1 MITFEKVF
9 FGYVEEGSTLQNLS
23 FTIEKGSVTALVG
36 ANGAGKT
43 TLAKLIRG
51 LIRPTSGRILFE
63 GEDIAKCKAST
74 LASRMGYLFQ
84 NPDRQICKNTV
95 GEEMDFTL
103 ERTVKDEAER
113 ERLKAEVLE
122 ALQLDPSDE
131 PFLLSR
137 GERQKVALASA
148 LVHRPEL
155 LILDEPTTG
164 LDYKECTQ
172 IMEYVKTLNQQGV
185 TVIMVCHDM
194 EIVLDYADHVI
205 VMRDG
210 KITADGETRKI
221 FQDPSA
227 LTSSALLPPQ
237 IIGLSA
243 LLQADGY
250 DGFEGICT
258 VDEMTAQVEARRKA
272 VTA

>member
-1 MITFEKVF
+1 MIRFEKVSF
-9 FGYVEEGSTLQNLS
+9 SYMEEGSTLQDLS
-23 FTIEKGSVTALVG
+23 FTIEKGSITALVG

-51 LIRPTSGRILFE
+51 LIHPTAGRVLFE
-63 GEDIAKCKAST
+63 EEDISKCKAST
-74 LASRMGYLFQ
+74 LAARMGYLFQ

-95 GEEMDFTL
+95 GEELDFTL
-103 ERTVKDEAER
+103 ERTVQDPTER
-113 ERLKAEVLE
+113 QRLKEDVLN
-122 ALQLDPSDE
+122 ALQLDPADE

-148 LVHRPEL
+148 LVHRPQ
-155 LILDEPTTG
+155 PTG

-172 IMEYVKTLNQQGV
+172 IMEYVQALNQQGV
-185 TVIMVCHDM
+185 TVVMVCHDM

-205 VMRDG
+205 VMHSG
-210 KITADGETRKI
+210 KITADGKTQAI
-221 FQDPSA
+221 LQDPIA

-237 IIGLSA
+237 IIGLA
-243 LLQADGY
+243 ARLTADGY
-250 DGFEGICT
+250 SGFEGICT
-258 VDEMTAQVEARRKA
+258 VDAMATQIEVARKA

>member
-1 MITFEKVF
+1 MIRFEKVSF
-9 FGYVEEGSTLQNLS
+9 SYMEEGSTLQDLS
-23 FTIEKGSVTALVG
+23 FTIEKGSITALVG

-51 LIRPTSGRILFE
+51 LIHPTAGRVLFE
-63 GEDIAKCKAST
+63 EEDISKCKAST
-74 LASRMGYLFQ
+74 LAARMGYLFQ

-95 GEEMDFTL
+95 GEELDFTL
-103 ERTVKDEAER
+103 ERTVQDPTER
-113 ERLKAEVLE
+113 QRLKEDVLN
-122 ALQLDPSDE
+122 ALQLDPADE

-148 LVHRPEL
+148 LVHRPQL

-172 IMEYVKTLNQQGV
+172 IMEYVQALNQQGV
-185 TVIMVCHDM
+185 TVVMVCHDM

-205 VMRDG
+205 VMHSG
-210 KITADGETRKI
+210 KITADGKTQAI
-221 FQDPSA
+221 LQDPIA

-237 IIGLSA
+237 IIGLA
-243 LLQADGY
+243 ARLTADGY
-250 DGFEGICT
+250 SGFEGICT
-258 VDEMTAQVEARRKA
+258 VDAMATQIEVARKA

>member
-1 MITFEKVF
+1 MITFENVS
-9 FGYVEEGSTLQNLS
+9 FGYIEEGSTLKDLS
-23 FTIEKGSVTALVG
+23 FTIEKGSVTALIG

-63 GEDIAKCKAST
+63 GEDIRQMKTST
-74 LASRMGYLFQ
+74 MAAHMGYLFQ

-95 GEEMDFTL
+95 GEELDFTL
-103 ERTVKDEAER
+103 EKTVQDEAER
-113 ERLKAEVLE
+113 EKLKAEVLA
-122 ALQLDPSDE
+122 ALQLDAEDE

-137 GERQKVALASA
+137 GERQKIALASA

-172 IMEYVKTLNQQGV
+172 IMEYVKRLNQEGV
-185 TVIMVCHDM
+185 TVVMVCHDM
-194 EIVLDYADHVI
+194 EIVLDYSDHVI

-210 KITADGETRKI
+210 RITADGRTRKVLRDA
-221 FQDPSA
+221 QA
-227 LTSSALLPPQ
+227 LAASALLPPQ
-237 IIGLSA
+237 IIGLA
-243 LLQADGY
+243 TMLQADGFT
-250 DGFEGICT
+250 GFEEVCT
-258 VDEMTAQVEARRKA
+258 VDEMTACVEAYRREA
-272 VTA
+272 QA

>member
-9 FGYVEEGSTLQNLS
+9 FGYMEEGSTLKDLS

-51 LIRPTSGRILFE
+51 LIRPTSGRILLN
-63 GEDIAKCKAST
+63 GEDVGKMKIST
-74 LASRMGYLFQ
+74 LAARMGYLFQ

-95 GEEMDFTL
+95 GEELDFTL
-103 ERTVKDEAER
+103 ERTVQDEAER
-113 ERLKAEVLE
+113 QHLKTEVLE
-122 ALQLDPSDE
+122 ALQLNPDDE

-164 LDYKECTQ
+164 LDYKECMQ
-172 IMEYVKTLNQQGV
+172 IMEYVKALNARGI

-194 EIVLDYADHVI
+194 EIVLDYTDHII
-205 VMRDG
+205 VMHDG
-210 KITADGETRKI
+210 KITADGPTRTI
-221 FQDPSA
+221 FQDPKA
-227 LTSSALLPPQ
+227 LCSSALLPPQ
-237 IIGLSA
+237 IIGLA
-243 LLQADGY
+243 ARLQADGY
-250 DGFEGICT
+250 QGFDDICT
-258 VDEMTAQVEARRKA
+258 VDEMTAAVDHYRKGNQA
-272 VTA
+272 

>member
-1 MITFEKVF
+1 M
-9 FGYVEEGSTLQNLS
+9 
-23 FTIEKGSVTALVG
+23 
-36 ANGAGKT
+36 
-43 TLAKLIRG
+43 
-51 LIRPTSGRILFE
+51 
-63 GEDIAKCKAST
+63 AKCKAST

-148 LVHRPEL
+148 LVHRPQL

-221 FQDPSA
+221 FQDPTA

-250 DGFEGICT
+250 EGFEEICT
-258 VDEMTAQVEARRKA
+258 VDEMTAQVEALRKA
-272 VTA
+272 VSA